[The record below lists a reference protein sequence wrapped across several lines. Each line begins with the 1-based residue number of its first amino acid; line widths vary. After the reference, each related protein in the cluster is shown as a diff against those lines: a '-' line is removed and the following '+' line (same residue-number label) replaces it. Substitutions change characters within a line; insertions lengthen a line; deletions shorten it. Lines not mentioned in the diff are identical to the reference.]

1 MSPVGA
7 LGTQIHTT
15 KPSKVTGLVKGNQ
28 DRGRSVLVLRSASH
42 ETPQAEVVGRQ
53 RRKIIGLLRVQK
65 LRESQ

>member
-28 DRGRSVLVLRSASH
+28 DCGRSVLVLRSASH
-42 ETPQAEVVGRQ
+42 ETPQAVVVGR
-53 RRKIIGLLRVQK
+53 
-65 LRESQ
+65 